1 MFFKKKPEQKAIPEQ
16 QRSAPSKFVLDLAK
30 LKKEREAERE
40 AKRHF
45 FQVGQKK
52 EEERKEPETPAYVP
66 KVFDKQE
73 TEAPKEEPMKQVFGR
88 TPGLL
93 DRLLDEPQVVKNNFL
108 RAGVF
113 AAAIAL
119 LLFSFKIVEWTSQS
133 GQTKQM
139 ILGEAVSAFD
149 ELLHGVDSVKLG
161 DFSSGGDFFANADK
175 KFSDIQNKLQGVNQL
190 FITLA
195 GIIPGQT
202 AETISSGNHLIN
214 GGQALSEAL
223 VILSEAAPNWFSQN
237 SNLLNIPE
245 AIGGDLAKITPLF
258 TKANDEFSRVD
269 ANVIPEEHR
278 QQFED
283 ARGALANL
291 SDQLAQFKSGVA
303 GISDLL
309 GNNGERRYLV
319 LFQNNRELRP
329 TGGFI
334 GSYSLI
340 DVKNGKIANI
350 ETPKGGPYDI
360 TPNFTE
366 FIKPPL
372 PLQFINPRWEFHDA
386 NWFPDFPT
394 SAEKIQW
401 FYEKSG
407 GPTVD
412 GIIAITPNVLT
423 RLLKIAGPLEIA
435 EYATTVNDSNV
446 IDILEK
452 QTEDSQDKLDNIPK
466 KIIAVMFPKLLEK
479 ILSADLKK
487 GSEILGALND
497 SLAQKDILLYSN
509 NQSLE
514 TAFEDLDWSGI
525 IKSTDS
531 DYLMVVGAN
540 LGGGK
545 TDQVVDELLDL
556 KTKIKEDGTIINSL
570 TISRKHNGNPD
581 DQFESMTNQ
590 EFIRIYVPEGSTLIS
605 ASGFKGPSP
614 VKMFQSEIA
623 LSEDEDLV
631 NIEGSPVIDERSGTR
646 TTQEFGKTVFGN
658 WMIVKPGEF
667 AQATFEYE
675 LPFKLQKPEKSIL
688 EKIFDRSADIF
699 SYSLTIQKQP
709 GKINRLTSAL
719 EMPANMSVSWNS
731 SNSKLTDQNKVEF
744 TKTIDRDAAYGAVLK
759 SK

>member
-1 MFFKKKPEQKAIPEQ
+1 
-16 QRSAPSKFVLDLAK
+16 
-30 LKKEREAERE
+30 
-40 AKRHF
+40 
-45 FQVGQKK
+45 
-52 EEERKEPETPAYVP
+52 
-66 KVFDKQE
+66 
-73 TEAPKEEPMKQVFGR
+73 
-88 TPGLL
+88 
-93 DRLLDEPQVVKNNFL
+93 
-108 RAGVF
+108 
-113 AAAIAL
+113 
-119 LLFSFKIVEWTSQS
+119 
-133 GQTKQM
+133 
-139 ILGEAVSAFD
+139 
-149 ELLHGVDSVKLG
+149 
-161 DFSSGGDFFANADK
+161 
-175 KFSDIQNKLQGVNQL
+175 
-190 FITLA
+190 
-195 GIIPGQT
+195 
-202 AETISSGNHLIN
+202 
-214 GGQALSEAL
+214 
-223 VILSEAAPNWFSQN
+223 
-237 SNLLNIPE
+237 
-245 AIGGDLAKITPLF
+245 
-258 TKANDEFSRVD
+258 
-269 ANVIPEEHR
+269 
-278 QQFED
+278 
-283 ARGALANL
+283 
-291 SDQLAQFKSGVA
+291 
-303 GISDLL
+303 
-309 GNNGERRYLV
+309 
-319 LFQNNRELRP
+319 
-329 TGGFI
+329 
-334 GSYSLI
+334 
-340 DVKNGKIANI
+340 
-350 ETPKGGPYDI
+350 
-360 TPNFTE
+360 
-366 FIKPPL
+366 
-372 PLQFINPRWEFHDA
+372 
-386 NWFPDFPT
+386 
-394 SAEKIQW
+394 
-401 FYEKSG
+401 
-407 GPTVD
+407 
-412 GIIAITPNVLT
+412 
-423 RLLKIAGPLEIA
+423 
-435 EYATTVNDSNV
+435 
-446 IDILEK
+446 
-452 QTEDSQDKLDNIPK
+452 
-466 KIIAVMFPKLLEK
+466 MFPKLLEK

-487 GSEILGALND
+487 DRRFWERSMIRWR
-497 SLAQKDILLYSN
+497 KKIFLLYSN

-719 EMPANMSVSWNS
+719 EMPVNMSVSWNS

-744 TKTIDRDAAYGAVLK
+744 TKTIDRDAAYGAFLK